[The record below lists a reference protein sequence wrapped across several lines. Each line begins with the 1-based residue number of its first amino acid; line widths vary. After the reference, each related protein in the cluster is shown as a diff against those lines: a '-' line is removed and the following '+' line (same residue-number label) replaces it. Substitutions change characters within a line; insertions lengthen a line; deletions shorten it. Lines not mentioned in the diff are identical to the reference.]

1 MIMRQR
7 FADARQRLEQVEEQR
22 SQVARLRRSVRLLE
36 EKCTSTTTRYGT
48 RNGSDGMGREELLAK
63 LCDRRE
69 YLKQQETALQE
80 SEQRISQWIDQ
91 LPRPRWRMVLR
102 CRYLDGMSMQE
113 IADELTRVTGRSFSV
128 YQIYRLHSAA
138 LGAAEDLWLP
148 S

>member
-1 MIMRQR
+1 
-7 FADARQRLEQVEEQR
+7 
-22 SQVARLRRSVRLLE
+22 
-36 EKCTSTTTRYGT
+36 
-48 RNGSDGMGREELLAK
+48 
-63 LCDRRE
+63 
-69 YLKQQETALQE
+69 
-80 SEQRISQWIDQ
+80 
-91 LPRPRWRMVLR
+91 MVLR

>member
-1 MIMRQR
+1 MRQK
-7 FADARQRLEQVEEQR
+7 FVDARRLLENVEEQR
-22 SQVARLRRSVRLLE
+22 SQVARLRRSVRQLE
-36 EKCTSTTTRYGT
+36 EKCTGATARYGWKT
-48 RNGSDGMGREELLAK
+48 TSEGTSQEELWAK

-69 YLKQQETALQE
+69 ALKRQEANLQETERLMV
-80 SEQRISQWIDQ
+80 QWIEQ

-113 IADELTRVTGRSFSV
+113 ITEELSRATGRSFSV

-138 LGAAEDLWLP
+138 LAAAEELWVV

>member
-1 MIMRQR
+1 MHQR

-36 EKCTSTTTRYGT
+36 EKCTAATSRYGI
-48 RNGSDGMGREELLAK
+48 RNGSDGVGREELWAK
-63 LCDRRE
+63 LCDRRDC
-69 YLKQQETALQE
+69 LKQQEAALQE
-80 SEQRISQWIDQ
+80 SEQRISQWIDR

-138 LGAAEDLWLP
+138 LGAAEDLWIV

>member
-1 MIMRQR
+1 MMHQR
-7 FADARQRLEQVEEQR
+7 FSDARQWLEQMEEQR

-36 EKCTSTTTRYGT
+36 EKCTAATARYGN
-48 RNGSDGMGREELLAK
+48 RSGSESMGREELWAK
-63 LCDRRE
+63 LCDRRDC
-69 YLKQQETALQE
+69 LKRQEAALQE
-80 SEQRISQWIDQ
+80 SEQRICQWIDQ

-138 LGAAEDLWLP
+138 LGAAEALWLP